1 MENNQNNES
10 SCHCCGEWL
19 KPKIILPIL
28 GMLLLTGI
36 ITVSILRDRIV
47 NQPQYQVSVTGL
59 GKVSYQPDIANVNL
73 GVQVDKQF
81 SAENALQQLN
91 DKMNKVVTAIKLLGI
106 TEADIETQN
115 YTLYPQ
121 YDYKDGISI
130 PAGYSANQQLTVK
143 VRKLNDNKESV
154 SKVVAAA
161 TKAGANQ
168 VMGITFDVA
177 NLNDLKQEARL
188 KAIADAKSKAG
199 ALAQAVGVELGDIMG
214 WWENIVQ
221 APGIQSYGSYSGDGK
236 GGGAGAVSSPVL
248 PTGTQEVIIEINLNY
263 RIE

>member
-1 MENNQNNES
+1 MDDNQNNKTG
-10 SCHCCGEWL
+10 CACCSEWL
-19 KPKIILPIL
+19 KPKVILPVL

-81 SAENALQQLN
+81 SAEIALQQLN
-91 DKMNKVVTAIKLLGI
+91 DKMNKVVAAIKTLGI

-121 YDYKDGISI
+121 YDYKNGVSIS
-130 PAGYSANQQLTVK
+130 AGYSANQQLTVK
-143 VRKLNDNKESV
+143 VRNLNNNKESV
-154 SKVVAAA
+154 SKVVSAA

-168 VMGITFDVA
+168 VMGITFDVS

-199 ALAQAVGVELGDIMG
+199 ALAQAVGVDLGDIMG
-214 WWENIVQ
+214 WWENVVQ
-221 APGIQSYGSYSGDGK
+221 APGVPYGGYSGDGK
-236 GGGAGAVSSPVL
+236 GGGAGAPASPTV
-248 PTGTQEVIIEINLNY
+248 PTGTQEVIIELSLNY
-263 RIE
+263 HIE